1 MKILQL
7 TNKLPFPPIDGGA
20 LATLNMTEGFLY
32 HGHEVT
38 MLAMNTSKHF
48 YDPGQ
53 IESKTRENINL
64 IAIPVN
70 TDVSLFAA
78 IKNLLISSVPYNI
91 ERFRTNDYEQALIN
105 LLTNNKYDIIQL
117 EGLPLVS
124 YIPAIRKFSDS
135 ILILRAH
142 NVEHRLWDSISSGR
156 KPGIRKLYF
165 KILSARLK
173 RFELECFDKIDALI
187 PITTKDKSV
196 FLKMG
201 NKKPLFVTPAGITP
215 EDSQNTKDDSVI
227 FPSLFYIGALDWIP
241 NQDGLLWFIENVWP
255 GIVTKHPEIK
265 FFIAGRN
272 APGSFCKKLRK
283 PGIIF
288 EGEVK
293 NADNFT
299 RDKAIMVVPL
309 FSGSGIRVKILQS
322 MSQGKVVISTPL
334 GAEGIEAEHSKHIFY
349 ARSPEEFT
357 ENIDYIIRN
366 KSLFKK
372 VGKSARTFV
381 YENFNNLAIT
391 KDLLSFYNSLQA

>member
-7 TNKLPFPPIDGGA
+7 TNKLPFPPKDGGA

-38 MLAMNTSKHF
+38 MLAMNTSRHF

-53 IESKTRENINL
+53 IESKIKENIGL

-70 TDVSLFAA
+70 TDVSLLAA
-78 IKNLLISSVPYNI
+78 IKNLLISSIPYNI
-91 ERFRTNDYEQALIN
+91 ERFRTKDYEQALVK
-105 LLTNNKYDIIQL
+105 LLTKNKYDIIQL
-117 EGLPLVS
+117 EGLSLVS

-135 ILILRAH
+135 MLILRAH
-142 NVEHRLWDSISSGR
+142 NVEHRLWDSIASGR
-156 KPGIRKLYF
+156 KPGIKKLYF
-165 KILSARLK
+165 KILSRRLK
-173 RFELECFDKIDALI
+173 RFESECLNKIDALI
-187 PITTKDKSV
+187 PITAKDKTI

-201 NKKPLFVTPAGITP
+201 NKKPLLVTPAGITP
-215 EDSQNTKDDSVI
+215 EESRDTTNDKII
-227 FPSLFYIGALDWIP
+227 FPSLFFIGALDWIP

-255 GIVTKHPEIK
+255 DIVTKYPEMK

-272 APGSFCKKLRK
+272 APGSFRKKLRK
-283 PGIIF
+283 QGIIF

-299 RDKAIMVVPL
+299 KDKAIMVVPL

-334 GAEGIEAEHSKHIFY
+334 GAEGIEAEHGKHILY

-357 ENIDYIIRN
+357 EKIDYIIVN
-366 KSLFKK
+366 KSLFEKI
-372 VGKSARTFV
+372 GKSARTFI

-391 KDLLSFYNSLQA
+391 KELLSFYNSLKV

>member
-7 TNKLPFPPIDGGA
+7 TNKLPFPPKDGGA

-48 YDPGQ
+48 YDPDQ
-53 IESKTRENINL
+53 IESKIKESITL

-70 TDVSLFAA
+70 TDSSLFAA
-78 IKNLLISSVPYNI
+78 LRNLLFSSVPYNI
-91 ERFRTNDYEQALIN
+91 ERFRTKDYEQMLIN

-117 EGLPLVS
+117 EGLSLVS

-142 NVEHRLWDSISSGR
+142 NVEHQLWDSISSGM
-156 KPGIRKLYF
+156 KPGIKKFYF
-165 KILSARLK
+165 KILSCRLK
-173 RFELECFDKIDALI
+173 RFESECLNMIDALI
-187 PITTKDKSV
+187 PITVKDETV

-201 NKKPLFVTPAGITP
+201 CKKPLFVAPAGITP
-215 EDSQNTKDDSVI
+215 EESGDTTNYNII
-227 FPSLFYIGALDWIP
+227 FPSLFFIGALDWIP

-255 GIVTKHPEIK
+255 DIVSKHPEMK

-283 PGIIF
+283 QGIIF

-299 RDKAIMVVPL
+299 KNKAIMVVPL
-309 FSGSGIRVKILQS
+309 FSGSGIRVKILKS

-334 GAEGIEAEHSKHIFY
+334 GAEGIKAEHRKHIFH
-349 ARSPEEFT
+349 ARSPEEFNK
-357 ENIDYIIRN
+357 NIDIIIGN
-366 KSLFKK
+366 KSLFEK
-372 VGKSARTFV
+372 VGKSAKKFV

-391 KDLLSFYNSLQA
+391 KDLLSFYNSL

>member
-20 LATLNMTEGFLY
+20 LATLNMTEGFLH

-53 IESKTRENINL
+53 IESKIKENITL

-78 IKNLLISSVPYNI
+78 LKNLLFSSIPYNI
-91 ERFRTNDYEQALIN
+91 KRFKTKDYEQALVK
-105 LLTNNKYDIIQL
+105 LLTENKYDIIQL
-117 EGLPLVS
+117 EGLSLVS
-124 YIPAIRKFSDS
+124 YIPVIRKFSES
-135 ILILRAH
+135 NLILRAH
-142 NVEHRLWDSISSGR
+142 NVEHQLWDSISSGS
-156 KPGIRKLYF
+156 KPGIKKLYF
-165 KILSARLK
+165 KILSGRLQ
-173 RFELECFDKIDALI
+173 RFEKECLNMIDALI
-187 PITTKDKSV
+187 PITEKDKTV

-201 NKKPLFVTPAGITP
+201 CKKPLFVAPAGITP
-215 EDSQNTKDDSVI
+215 EKSPDNTNDNII
-227 FPSLFYIGALDWIP
+227 FPSLFFIGALDWIP
-241 NQDGLLWFIENVWP
+241 NRDGLLWFVGNVWP
-255 GIVTKHPEIK
+255 DIVSKHPGMK

-283 PGIIF
+283 QGIIF
-288 EGEVK
+288 KGEVK

-299 RDKAIMVVPL
+299 MDKAIMVVPL

-322 MSQGKVVISTPL
+322 MSQGKVIISTPM
-334 GAEGIEAEHSKHIFY
+334 GTEGIEAEHGKHILH
-349 ARSPEEFT
+349 ARSPEEFKKI
-357 ENIDYIIRN
+357 IDDIIGN
-366 KSLFKK
+366 KPLFEKI
-372 VGKSARTFV
+372 GKSARKFV

-391 KDLLSFYNSLQA
+391 KGLLSFYNSLQT

>member
-7 TNKLPFPPIDGGA
+7 TNKLPFPPNDGGA

-32 HGHEVT
+32 HGHEIT

-53 IESKTRENINL
+53 IESKTRENITL

-78 IKNLLISSVPYNI
+78 LKNLLISSIPYNI
-91 ERFRTNDYEQALIN
+91 ERFRTKDYEQALVK
-105 LLTNNKYDIIQL
+105 LLTKNKYDIIQL
-117 EGLPLVS
+117 EGLSLVS
-124 YIPAIRKFSDS
+124 YIPAIRKLSES
-135 ILILRAH
+135 KIILRAH
-142 NVEHRLWDSISSGR
+142 NVEHQLWDSISYGR
-156 KPGIRKLYF
+156 KPGIKKLYF
-165 KILSARLK
+165 KILSGRLK
-173 RFELECFDKIDALI
+173 RFESECLNIIDALI
-187 PITTKDKSV
+187 PITAKDKTV

-201 NKKPLFVTPAGITP
+201 NKKPLFVAPAAITP
-215 EDSQNTKDDSVI
+215 GESRDTTDDNII
-227 FPSLFYIGALDWIP
+227 FPSLFFIGALDWIP
-241 NQDGLLWFIENVWP
+241 NQDGLLWFIKNVWP
-255 GIVTKHPEIK
+255 DIVTKYPEIK

-283 PGIIF
+283 QGIIF

-299 RDKAIMVVPL
+299 KDKAIMVVPL
-309 FSGSGIRVKILQS
+309 FSGGGIRVKILKS

-334 GAEGIEAEHSKHIFY
+334 GTEGIEAEHGKHLFY
-349 ARSPEEFT
+349 AKSREEFT
-357 ENIDYIIRN
+357 ESIDYIIGN
-366 KSLFKK
+366 KPLFEKI
-372 VGKSARTFV
+372 GKSARTFV

-391 KDLLSFYNSLQA
+391 KDLLLFYNSLQA